1 METGTL
7 VILGQPVTFC
17 LPPHV
22 PVPRKGR
29 CPGSGKGRKPRAGA
43 PAAKPKV
50 APKKTTAPKPRAKNP
65 APEQPPQERKAREA
79 EVDRLLKKPTHY
91 GTPIGRIVS
100 MFQDVAER
108 LGWKL
113 DKPTMKASFTNRN
126 GSGDVEL
133 VPQGY
138 KTTVT
143 LPGKQPHSRIWKNPA
158 DAFNHVSS
166 QLRRSEL
173 PG

>member
-1 METGTL
+1 MENEVTL
-7 VILGQPVTFC
+7 TILGRPLTFSSQVEAC
-17 LPPHV
+17 RIGKVRPGPC
-22 PVPRKGR
+22 PKGITPDA
-29 CPGSGKGRKPRAGA
+29 PG
-43 PAAKPKV
+43 V
-50 APKKTTAPKPRAKNP
+50 VPKKTTAPKPQAKKP

-91 GTPIGRIVS
+91 GTPIGRIIS

-133 VPQGY
+133 IPQGY

-143 LPGKQPHSRIWKNPA
+143 LPGKLPHSRIWKNPA
-158 DAFNHVSS
+158 DAFNHVNS

-173 PG
+173 P